1 MVWWTPGRLSQL
13 LERELRTVDGRSQAY
28 AHNLEAGHL
37 DAVALTTLNYATG
50 RTTTWVQGCD
60 IPTWERPDRCSAK
73 VRLTVDHVMAS
84 AALPLFFPAV
94 RLADA
99 WHGDGG
105 IRMAAPLAPAVHLGA
120 SRIITVS
127 TPHKG
132 NPGEA
137 ELREVRYPPPAQ
149 ILGNLF
155 NAVFL
160 DAIDQDAEQL
170 NRTNSLLHELPE
182 AKHKGLREIELL
194 VIRPSV
200 DLGELA
206 REHEADLPRWFRFL
220 TPTAAGGASK
230 HGP

>member
-1 MVWWTPGRLSQL
+1 
-13 LERELRTVDGRSQAY
+13 
-28 AHNLEAGHL
+28 
-37 DAVALTTLNYATG
+37 
-50 RTTTWVQGCD
+50 
-60 IPTWERPDRCSAK
+60 
-73 VRLTVDHVMAS
+73 
-84 AALPLFFPAV
+84 
-94 RLADA
+94 
-99 WHGDGG
+99 
-105 IRMAAPLAPAVHLGA
+105 MAAPLAPAVHLGA